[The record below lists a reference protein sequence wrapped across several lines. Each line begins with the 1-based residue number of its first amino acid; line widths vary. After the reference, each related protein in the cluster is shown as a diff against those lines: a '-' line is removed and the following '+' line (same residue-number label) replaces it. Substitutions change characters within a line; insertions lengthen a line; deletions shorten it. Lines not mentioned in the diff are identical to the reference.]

1 MLILILIYNGKLSLW
16 YKTIDEDI
24 IYKNNVVKIIYKNFQ
39 MKFQQNEFIS
49 LNIKKSI
56 IITL

>member
-39 MKFQQNEFIS
+39 MKLQNEFIS
-49 LNIKKSI
+49 INIKKSL

>member
-1 MLILILIYNGKLSLW
+1 MKNYPYDIN
-16 YKTIDEDI
+16 KTIDEDI